1 VRAGAS
7 REVRG
12 AAAAAQTFSGRARA
26 AQPIVIN
33 GSAGG
38 VGGPHGR
45 LRVMVSFT
53 VTSGKVTIDLLA
65 DQERLGQFDLI
76 DPSVSLVLASGYS
89 SGQAGTGASVYAGCS
104 SSRMTLIQPVS

>member
-1 VRAGAS
+1 MECR
-7 REVRG
+7 
-12 AAAAAQTFSGRARA
+12 
-26 AQPIVIN
+26 
-33 GSAGG
+33 G

-76 DPSVSLVLASGYS
+76 DPSVSLVLASGCS